1 MTISIITIIING
13 LGRKGEE
20 SVKTGGA
27 GKLEVRREMRAAGSD
42 GSQLTCGMGSMVPGR
57 EERAGPGLQARAP
70 GLEISFKSA
79 GATGSTLWVCK
90 PLDSPATCY
99 LFPDLWPSLAI
110 SPRTPLVANDRNP
123 TQTRSEKKRKH
134 LAPSLGRPQVVQAP
148 LHWVLGSRAVTLTS
162 QNPAQV
168 ARKLSS
174 APFH

>member
-57 EERAGPGLQARAP
+57 EERAGPGLQVRAP

-99 LFPDLWPSLAI
+99 LFP
-110 SPRTPLVANDRNP
+110 
-123 TQTRSEKKRKH
+123 
-134 LAPSLGRPQVVQAP
+134 SLGRPQVVQAP
-148 LHWVLGSRAVTLTS
+148 LYWVLGSRAVTLTS